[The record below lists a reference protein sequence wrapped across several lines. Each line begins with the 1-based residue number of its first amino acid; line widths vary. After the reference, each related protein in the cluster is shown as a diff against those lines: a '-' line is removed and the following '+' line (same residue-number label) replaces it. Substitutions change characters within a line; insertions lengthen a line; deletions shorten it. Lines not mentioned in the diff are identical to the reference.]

1 MKKTTSRNPA
11 KKTASKTSKQV
22 PLAIVGMG
30 CLFPKADTADAYWA
44 NITNKVDGISD
55 IPETHWRP
63 EDYYNKDP
71 QKRDHTYARRGG
83 FISRVDFNP
92 MEYGI
97 SPRDIDSIDTTQLLG
112 MVVAKQALDDAGYGD
127 KSDFNRKNTSVI
139 LGITGALEL
148 VVTLG
153 TRLGFPVW
161 RNALEAAGVDDHT
174 KNDVMDRIS
183 DSYVDWQENSFPGL
197 LGNVAAGRIANR
209 FDLGGTNC
217 VVDAACASS
226 LTAFHL
232 ASLELAAG
240 RADMVVTGGMDT
252 FNDIFMY
259 MCFSKTP
266 ALSPTGNSKPFAA
279 NADGTIL
286 GEGLGAVIL
295 KRLDDAERDN
305 DKIYAVIKGIGSSSD
320 GKGNAVYAPSSE
332 GQSRCLREAY
342 ELADINPDT
351 IELVE
356 AHGTGTKVGD
366 AVEVKAL
373 SDIYRSYKS
382 QGTWCALGS
391 VKSQIGHTKAAAGV
405 AGVIKAALAL
415 YHKVIPPTIKV
426 DKPLELIESGETPF
440 YINCEQQPWL
450 PNPNHPRRAAV
461 SAFGFGGSNF
471 HCVME
476 EAKSEKQEIT
486 WDGDVQILGFS
497 AENKEKLIDK
507 IKAWPRDLNWK
518 QLRRKSALSRKE
530 FKTDAKVRLMMVIE
544 KQRTDISKSFTSIIS
559 KLQKNDSGDNWNTP
573 DGIYFFSE
581 KEIGKLG
588 FIFPGQGAQYLGML
602 RDLAC
607 KFPQFQK
614 ALSDANNVFS
624 EFKDSLSNI
633 KLSDLI
639 YPQSEFT
646 EEAQLKHESAL
657 RDTKNVQPAIGA
669 VSLGVANIF
678 KHFSISPDAVAGHSY
693 GELTALCVAG
703 KIREKALHKL
713 SNVRG
718 QLMAET
724 EEIKS
729 AMLAVRSS
737 VKQALDLIKKEGLNL
752 VIANKNAPEQTVLS
766 GALNEIE
773 KAAKIF
779 TQKNITNKKLNVS
792 AAFHSEWVSHASKPF
807 REVLEKISFNTG
819 KIPVYA
825 NTTAKP
831 YPKAVDKARQ
841 ILAEQIS
848 KPVEFIQQIENMY
861 TSGVRTFL
869 EVGPGNQL
877 SGLINSILK
886 NRECTSLAL
895 DSSRGRRSGVLSLA
909 MVLAQLASMGYAVHL
924 DQWDEGVNLE
934 PEEKSGFVVALC
946 GANSFE
952 PKSVKPPKPKQT
964 ANLPISSTDTFERG
978 SRPNIHAS
986 DTGQLNDV
994 KTMNTMNKSI
1004 SVGNTH
1010 LDNPMDNKAL
1020 IETLKLTQQNMV
1032 ALQQL
1037 QTNTS
1042 KLHSQFLQ
1050 GQQEAQQTLNAL
1062 ISQQQ
1067 HTLNKHPPGVV
1078 GSTMS
1083 TGSSKSVE
1091 SPPTASAGS
1100 AVNQGKPVTVNTP
1113 DPEPVVKPDSS
1124 TPSQTSTNNNRI
1136 KQVLLSV
1143 VSEKTGYPVEMLT
1156 LDMGL
1161 DSDLGIDSIKR
1172 VEILSSLQE
1181 ALPDSPAAGPEHLG
1195 TLRTLEEIVEFLG
1208 ANSRK
1213 SEENSVI
1220 VTDVSVQSKSGTNN
1234 SNKVDIASVLISI
1247 VSEKTGYPEDMLTMD
1262 MGLDS
1267 DLGVDSI
1274 KRVEIL
1280 SDLQDKIP
1288 EAPKIGPE
1296 QLGTLRT
1303 LDEIV
1308 GFLAVN
1314 STTEVSET
1322 VVTTDSNES
1331 SQINTSR
1338 SMAESVLLNIVS
1350 EKTGYPKDMLSME
1363 MGLDSDLGI
1372 DSIKRVEI
1380 LSDLHEKLP
1389 DSPQVGQEHLG
1400 VLRTLGEI
1408 VDYLTQNEPEG
1419 ESTVQSPTVTKS
1431 TCSADN
1437 EHIAS
1442 VLLDVVAD
1450 KTGYPVDMLAL
1461 DMGLDSDLG
1470 IDSIKRV
1477 EILSA
1482 IQEKLPDS
1490 PGVGPEQLGV
1500 LRTLNQIVEFLGENN
1515 DTQRVVDSVPVHSDS
1530 VSNQDQSS
1538 ENENDE
1544 FVERFELQLV
1554 NLDPASERRKIN
1566 FTRGSVFWITNDGK
1580 NGISNRLSKELI
1592 KRGFQT
1598 KLVDLSSIDNLE
1610 YPSKLNGLIIISPR
1624 SGTEDRILRNAFT
1637 LLKNCSKAL
1646 REAGRNDESLFVTV
1660 SRLDGKFGIDGL
1672 NGKSDPM
1679 SGGLAGLS
1687 KTAHHEWSEVKCK
1700 AIDYDV
1706 STKSAATISQRIAD
1720 ELFCEGP
1727 VEVGV
1732 SQNGSIGLEL
1742 LSANSDK
1749 KVSTLSLS
1757 KDDVVIITGG
1767 ARGVTAES
1775 TMALVKKWQPA
1786 LAILG
1791 RSPEPAVE
1799 PEWLKSLADEGAI
1812 KRGIIGHSQKKMLPK
1827 EVQAEYQSI
1836 INNREVL
1843 NNLERFR
1850 AEGSTVIYRS
1860 VDIRNKQEVSNVVKE
1875 IKKDFGPVRGLIHG
1889 AGVLADRLIED
1900 KTEEQFDL
1908 VYSTKVAGQLALLAA
1923 LKNEDLKFIAMF
1935 SSSTGRYGRK
1945 GQIDY
1950 AVANEVLNKIAQQQS
1965 LERRNCRVVSVN
1977 WGPWNGGMVTP
1988 ELKTIFEQENI
1999 GLIPLKAGGDL
2010 LVKEI
2015 SLNGGRHPA
2024 EIVVFGPNTKI
2035 TTQVKQRKQSS
2046 QAHTYSTVLDRKLT
2060 IDDYPFLESHTF
2072 NGKGVLPM
2080 SMMIEWMGHSA
2091 IHGNPGLRFKGL
2103 DQFKIY
2109 SRVDIS
2115 NGEEVTI
2122 RLKSAKIQKDND
2134 QFIVPIQLC
2143 RVADENEVVHAEA
2156 DVLLCV
2162 KYQQVASQIKETKLE
2177 DYPHDNDFY
2186 SDNKLFHGKLF
2197 QGIDRIDG
2205 ISTKGMIG
2213 WSQSASLPKDW
2224 INKPLRQKWLSDPL
2238 VLDVSFQLM
2247 ILWSIEEDDTPS
2259 LPVSIGSYKQFQ
2271 SDFPGD
2277 GMRIVIQITDKVA
2290 SSIHADIEFQ
2300 DSRGLIIAKI
2310 EDYCCIQ
2317 DKSLYK
2323 AFNKNKLEPVLHTVS

>member
-1 MKKTTSRNPA
+1 MKTTTSRKSV
-11 KKTASKTSKQV
+11 KKTASKSDKPV
-22 PLAIVGMG
+22 PIAIVGMG
-30 CLFPKADTADAYWA
+30 CLFPKANSTDAYWA

-55 IPETHWRP
+55 VPETHWRP

-71 QKRDHTYARRGG
+71 EKRDHTYAKRGG
-83 FISRVDFNP
+83 FISKVDFNP

-112 MVVAKQALDDAGYGD
+112 MVVAKQALDDAGYGNEKREFD
-127 KSDFNRKNTSVI
+127 RKNTSVI

-161 RNALEAAGVDDHT
+161 RKALEDAGVDDNT
-174 KNDVMDRIS
+174 TNDVMDRIS

-232 ASLELAAG
+232 AGLELAAG

-266 ALSPTGNSKPFAA
+266 ALSPTGSSKPFAA

-295 KRLDDAERDN
+295 KRLDDAKRDD
-305 DKIYAVIKGIGSSSD
+305 DKIYAVIKSIGSSSD

-332 GQSRCLREAY
+332 GQSRSLREAY
-342 ELADINPDT
+342 ELADIDPST

-373 SDIYRSYKS
+373 NEVYRSYKPN
-382 QGTWCALGS
+382 GTWCALGS

-415 YHKVIPPTIKV
+415 YHKVIPPTMKV
-426 DKPLELIESGETPF
+426 DKPLELIESGKTPF
-440 YINCEQQPWL
+440 YINCEQRPWL

-471 HCVME
+471 HCVLE
-476 EAKSEKQEIT
+476 EGQSEKSEST

-497 AENKEKLIDK
+497 AENNETLIKK
-507 IKAWPRDLNWK
+507 IKAWPLDINWNR
-518 QLRRKSALSRKE
+518 LRIETAKSRKE
-530 FKTDAKVRLMMVIE
+530 FKSGAKVRLMMVIE
-544 KQRTDISKSFTSIIS
+544 KGRTDIAKSISSIVS
-559 KLQKNDSGDNWNTP
+559 KLQKNDGQSSWNTP
-573 DGIYFFSE
+573 DGIYFSSE
-581 KEIGKLG
+581 KDRGKLG
-588 FIFPGQGAQYLGML
+588 FIFPGQGAQYVGML
-602 RDLAC
+602 RDLSC
-607 KFPQFQK
+607 KFPQLQK
-614 ALSDANNVFS
+614 ALAEANTAFS
-624 EFKDSLSNI
+624 EIKDSLSNI
-633 KLSDLI
+633 RLSDLI
-639 YPQSEFT
+639 YPQSEFD
-646 EEAQLKHESAL
+646 EKAHDRHESAL
-657 RDTKNVQPAIGA
+657 RDTKHVQPAIGA
-669 VSLGVANIF
+669 ISLGVTNIL
-678 KHFSISPDAVAGHSY
+678 KHFSVCPDAAAGHSF
-693 GELTALCVAG
+693 GELTALCVAEQ
-703 KIREKALHKL
+703 IREKALHKL

-718 QLMAET
+718 QLMAEK
-724 EEIKS
+724 EEIRS
-729 AMLAVRSS
+729 AMLAVQTS
-737 VKQALDLIKKEGLNL
+737 VKKTLDLIKKEGLNL
-752 VIANKNAPEQTVLS
+752 VVANKNAPEQTVLS

-779 TQKNITNKKLNVS
+779 TQKKITNKKLNVS
-792 AAFHSEWVSHASKPF
+792 AAFHSEWVAQASKPF
-807 REVLEKISFNTG
+807 REALEKISINIG

-825 NTTAKP
+825 NSTALP
-831 YPKAVDKARQ
+831 YPKSIDKVRQ
-841 ILAEQIS
+841 ILSEQIA

-861 TSGVRTFL
+861 NSGVRTFL

-886 NRECTSLAL
+886 DKGYTSMAL
-895 DSSRGRRSGVLSLA
+895 DSSRGKRPGMLSLA

-924 DQWDEGVNLE
+924 DQWDAGIDLE
-934 PEEKSGFVVALC
+934 SEEKSGFVVSLC

-952 PKSVKPPKPKQT
+952 QKSMKPPKSKVKI
-964 ANLPISSTDTFERG
+964 NEPISSPDTFERG
-978 SRPNIHAS
+978 SQPNIQS
-986 DTGQLNDV
+986 SNMGQSKYLN
-994 KTMNTMNKSI
+994 TMNTMNNSTSI
-1004 SVGNTH
+1004 
-1010 LDNPMDNKAL
+1010 DNAGSGEPSRDDSAL
-1020 IETLKLTQQNMV
+1020 IQALQLTQQNMV

-1050 GQQEAQQTLNAL
+1050 GQQEAQKTLNSL
-1062 ISQQQ
+1062 ITDQQKVLNNQSYQILSSTSQP
-1067 HTLNKHPPGVV
+1067 NRS
-1078 GSTMS
+1078 ST
-1083 TGSSKSVE
+1083 
-1091 SPPTASAGS
+1091 AI
-1100 AVNQGKPVTVNTP
+1100 
-1113 DPEPVVKPDSS
+1113 DSS
-1124 TPSQTSTNNNRI
+1124 TSRHVNEAVKQDKPPLTSVNEPQPVKTESVNKQDPLPKDQTSSFDNRI
-1136 KQVLLSV
+1136 EQVLLNV

-1181 ALPDSPAAGPEHLG
+1181 KLPDSPAVGPEHLG
-1195 TLRTLEEIVEFLG
+1195 TLRTLKEIVEFLG
-1208 ANSRK
+1208 ANSK
-1213 SEENSVI
+1213 PNG
-1220 VTDVSVQSKSGTNN
+1220 DNAVSVADKTTQLRPENN
-1234 SNKVDIASVLISI
+1234 STKDHIASVLISV

-1267 DLGVDSI
+1267 DLGIDSI

-1288 EAPKIGPE
+1288 EAPTIGPE

-1314 STTEVSET
+1314 SVTEVARPPK
-1322 VVTTDSNES
+1322 
-1331 SQINTSR
+1331 TSDR
-1338 SMAESVLLNIVS
+1338 GMVESVLLKIVS
-1350 EKTGYPKDMLSME
+1350 EKTGYPEDMLSME

-1389 DSPQVGQEHLG
+1389 NSPQVGQEHLG
-1400 VLRTLGEI
+1400 VLGTLGEI
-1408 VDYLTQNEPEG
+1408 VDYLTKDDPQLDTN
-1419 ESTVQSPTVTKS
+1419 SQSVNVTKTKS
-1431 TCSADN
+1431 TVDN

-1442 VLLDVVAD
+1442 VLLDVVAE

-1490 PGVGPEQLGV
+1490 PKVGPEQLGI
-1500 LRTLNQIVEFLGENN
+1500 LATLNQIVEFLGADNN
-1515 DTQRVVDSVPVHSDS
+1515 GHALVDSKTIQSETDS
-1530 VSNQDQSS
+1530 NHDQLRK
-1538 ENENDE
+1538 NEEDE
-1544 FVERFELQLV
+1544 IVERFELQLV
-1554 NLDPASERRKIN
+1554 NLDPPSERKKIN
-1566 FTRGSVFWITNDGK
+1566 FTNRSLFWITNDGK
-1580 NGISNRLSKELI
+1580 NGISGRISKELI

-1598 KLVDLSSIDNLE
+1598 KLVDLSTVDKLE
-1610 YPSKLNGLIIISPR
+1610 SPSRLNGLIVVSPK
-1624 SGTEDRILRNAFT
+1624 SGTGGGFLRNAFI
-1637 LLKNCSKAL
+1637 LLKKSSKGL
-1646 REAGRNDESLFVTV
+1646 REAGSKDEAIFVTV

-1672 NGKSDPM
+1672 NGQSDPM

-1706 STKSAATISQRIAD
+1706 SSKKISKITQHII
-1720 ELFCEGP
+1720 EEVFCEGP

-1732 SQNGSIGLEL
+1732 SENGSIGLEL

-1749 KVSTLSLS
+1749 KVTSLSLS
-1757 KDDVVIITGG
+1757 KDDVVIVTGG

-1775 TMALVKKWQPA
+1775 AMAVVKKWRPT

-1791 RSPEPAVE
+1791 RSPEPTDE
-1799 PEWLKSLADEGAI
+1799 PKWLKTLTDEGAI
-1812 KRGIIGHSQKKMLPK
+1812 KRAIIGQSKKKLLPK
-1827 EVQAEYQSI
+1827 DVQAQYRSI

-1843 NNLERFR
+1843 TNLERFK
-1850 AEGSTVIYRS
+1850 AEGSTVVYRS
-1860 VDIRNKQEVSNVVKE
+1860 VDIRNENEVTKVIKE
-1875 IKKDFGPVRGLIHG
+1875 ITKDFGAVRGLIHG

-1965 LERRNCRVVSVN
+1965 IERKNCRVVSVN

-2010 LVKEI
+2010 LVREI

-2035 TTQVKQRKQSS
+2035 TSSSQVKQRKQSS
-2046 QAHTYSTVLDRKLT
+2046 QTHTYTTALERKLT
-2060 IDDYPFLESHTF
+2060 IDEYPFLISHVL

-2080 SMMIEWMGHSA
+2080 SIMIEWMGHSA
-2091 IHGNPGLRFKGL
+2091 IHGNPGLRFHGL
-2103 DQFKIY
+2103 ENFKIY
-2109 SRVDIS
+2109 SRLDIGVDNAI
-2115 NGEEVTI
+2115 TI
-2122 RLKSAKIQKDND
+2122 RLKSAKVQKDNN

-2143 RVADENEVVHAEA
+2143 RVVAENEIVHAEA

-2162 KYQQVASQIKETKLE
+2162 KYQQVASQIKEGKLE
-2177 DYPHDNDFY
+2177 DYPHSNDFY
-2186 SDNKLFHGKLF
+2186 GGNKLFHGTLL
-2197 QGIDRIDG
+2197 QGIERIDG
-2205 ISTKGMIG
+2205 ISKKGMIG
-2213 WSQSASLPKDW
+2213 WSKSASLPKDW

-2259 LPVSIGSYKQFQ
+2259 LPVSIGSYQQFQ

-2310 EDYCCIQ
+2310 KDYCCIQ
-2317 DKSLYK
+2317 DKSLYQ
-2323 AFNKNKLEPVLHTVS
+2323 AFNQNKLEPASHTVS

>member
-1 MKKTTSRNPA
+1 MKITTPRKAA
-11 KKTASKTSKQV
+11 KKTVSKSNKQV

-30 CLFPKADTADAYWA
+30 CLFPKANSADAYWA

-55 IPETHWRP
+55 VPETHWRP
-63 EDYYNKDP
+63 EDYYDKNP
-71 QKRDHTYARRGG
+71 EKRDHTYAKRGG
-83 FISRVDFNP
+83 FISKVDFNP

-127 KSDFNRKNTSVI
+127 EKREFDRKNTSVI
-139 LGITGALEL
+139 LGVTGALEL

-161 RNALEAAGVDDHT
+161 RKALEDAGVDDDT

-232 ASLELAAG
+232 AGLELAAG

-266 ALSPTGNSKPFAA
+266 ALSPTGSSKPFAA

-295 KRLDDAERDN
+295 KRLDDAKRDN
-305 DKIYAVIKGIGSSSD
+305 DKIYAVIKSIGSSSD

-332 GQSRCLREAY
+332 GQSRSLREAY
-342 ELADINPDT
+342 ELADIDPST

-366 AVEVKAL
+366 AVEVQAL
-373 SDIYRSYKS
+373 SDVYRSYKTD
-382 QGTWCALGS
+382 GTWCALGS

-415 YHKVIPPTIKV
+415 HHKVIPPTMKV
-426 DKPLELIESGETPF
+426 DKPLELIESGKTPF
-440 YINCEQQPWL
+440 YINCEQRPWL
-450 PNPNHPRRAAV
+450 PNSDHPRRAAV

-471 HCVME
+471 HCVLE
-476 EAKSEKQEIT
+476 EAQPEKQDLV

-497 AENKEKLIDK
+497 AENKEKLIEK
-507 IKAWPRDLNWK
+507 IKAWPLDLNWK
-518 QLRRKSALSRKE
+518 RLRIKTAKSRKE
-530 FKTDAKVRLMMVIE
+530 FKSNAKIRLMMVIE
-544 KQRTDISKSFTSIIS
+544 KNRADIAKSISSIVS
-559 KLQKNDSGDNWNTP
+559 RLQKNDGQSSWDTP
-573 DGIYFFSE
+573 DGVYFSSE
-581 KEIGKLG
+581 EDRGKLG
-588 FIFPGQGAQYLGML
+588 FIFPGQGAQYVGML
-602 RDLAC
+602 RDLSC
-607 KFPQFQK
+607 KFPQLQQTL
-614 ALSDANNVFS
+614 AEANTAFS
-624 EFKDSLSNI
+624 EFKDSISNI

-639 YPQSEFT
+639 YPQSEFD
-646 EEAQLKHESAL
+646 ENAHDRHESAL
-657 RDTKNVQPAIGA
+657 KDTKHVQPAIGA
-669 VSLGVANIF
+669 ISLGVTNIL
-678 KHFSISPDAVAGHSY
+678 KHFSVCPDAVAGHSY
-693 GELTALCVAG
+693 GELTALCVAER
-703 KIREKALHKL
+703 IREKALHKL
-713 SNVRG
+713 SNIRG

-729 AMLAVRSS
+729 AMLAVQSS
-737 VKQALDLIKKEGLNL
+737 VKHTLDLVKKEGLNL
-752 VIANKNAPEQTVLS
+752 VVANKNAPEQTVLS
-766 GALNEIE
+766 GALHEIE

-779 TQKNITNKKLNVS
+779 TQKKISNKTLNVS
-792 AAFHSEWVSHASKPF
+792 AAFHSEWVAHASKPF
-807 REVLEKISFNTG
+807 REALEKISIKVG

-825 NTTAKP
+825 NTTALP
-831 YPKAVDKARQ
+831 YPKSIDKARQ
-841 ILAEQIS
+841 VLSEQIA

-886 NRECTSLAL
+886 GKGYTSLAL
-895 DSSRGRRSGVLSLA
+895 DSSKGRRPGMLSLA
-909 MVLAQLASMGYAVHL
+909 MVLAQLSSMGYAVHL
-924 DQWDEGVNLE
+924 DQWDADLDIGA
-934 PEEKSGFVVALC
+934 EEKSGFVVPLC

-952 PKSVKPPKPKQT
+952 QKLVQPPKDKQKINES
-964 ANLPISSTDTFERG
+964 ASNPDAFERG
-978 SRPNIHAS
+978 SLPNIQS
-986 DTGQLNDV
+986 FSIEQSKYLNN
-994 KTMNTMNKSI
+994 MNTTIKST
-1004 SVGNTH
+1004 SN
-1010 LDNPMDNKAL
+1010 DNARSGQSSMDDGAL
-1020 IETLKLTQQNMV
+1020 MQALQLTQQNMV

-1050 GQQEAQQTLNAL
+1050 GQQEAQKTLNSL
-1062 ISQQQ
+1062 IANQQNM
-1067 HTLNKHPPGVV
+1067 LNNQSFEFLN
-1078 GSTMS
+1078 STDPVPNAA
-1083 TGSSKSVE
+1083 GGDSSNRIEVNQTVIQDKPLAAGLDQSEPVKTASVE
-1091 SPPTASAGS
+1091 HKHESSHTVQAS
-1100 AVNQGKPVTVNTP
+1100 TYDT
-1113 DPEPVVKPDSS
+1113 
-1124 TPSQTSTNNNRI
+1124 RI
-1136 KQVLLSV
+1136 EQVLLNV

-1172 VEILSSLQE
+1172 VEILSSLQDK
-1181 ALPDSPAAGPEHLG
+1181 LPDSPAVGPEHLG

-1208 ANSRK
+1208 ANS
-1213 SEENSVI
+1213 SANAESA
-1220 VTDVSVQSKSGTNN
+1220 VSVVAETTQSRPINN
-1234 SNKVDIASVLISI
+1234 STKDHIASVLISV

-1267 DLGVDSI
+1267 DLGIDSI

-1288 EAPKIGPE
+1288 EDTA
-1296 QLGTLRT
+1296 
-1303 LDEIV
+1303 IV
-1308 GFLAVN
+1308 SAEAQPSKTSDRG
-1314 STTEVSET
+1314 
-1322 VVTTDSNES
+1322 VVE
-1331 SQINTSR
+1331 
-1338 SMAESVLLNIVS
+1338 AVLLNIVS
-1350 EKTGYPKDMLSME
+1350 EKTGYPEDMLSME

-1408 VDYLTQNEPEG
+1408 VGFLTEDAPQADTNL
-1419 ESTVQSPTVTKS
+1419 QSINVTETKH
-1431 TCSADN
+1431 SADN
-1437 EHIAS
+1437 EYIAS
-1442 VLLDVVAD
+1442 VLLEVVAE

-1490 PGVGPEQLGV
+1490 PKVGPEQLGI
-1500 LRTLNQIVEFLGENN
+1500 LETLNQIVEFLGEDSNSHIS
-1515 DTQRVVDSVPVHSDS
+1515 VDSKTVRSEAG
-1530 VSNQDQSS
+1530 SNQDQSKK
-1538 ENENDE
+1538 EREE
-1544 FVERFELQLV
+1544 EIVERFELQLV
-1554 NLDPASERRKIN
+1554 NLDPASGRKKIN
-1566 FTRGSVFWITNDGK
+1566 FTNGSLFWITNDGE
-1580 NGISNRLSKELI
+1580 NGISDRISKELI

-1598 KLVDLSSIDNLE
+1598 KLVNLSTVDTLE
-1610 YPSKLNGLIIISPR
+1610 CPPRLNGLIIVSPK
-1624 SGTEDRILRNAFT
+1624 SGVEGVFLRNAFT
-1637 LLKNCSKAL
+1637 LLKKSAKGLRDAGNKDKAI
-1646 REAGRNDESLFVTV
+1646 FVTV

-1706 STKSAATISQRIAD
+1706 SSKNISKITPHIIE

-1732 SQNGSIGLEL
+1732 SEKGSIGLEL

-1749 KVSTLSLS
+1749 KVTSLSLS
-1757 KDDVVIITGG
+1757 KDDVVIVTGG

-1775 TMALVKKWQPA
+1775 AMAVVKKWQPT

-1791 RSPEPAVE
+1791 RSPEPTHE
-1799 PEWLKSLADEGAI
+1799 PEWLKPLTDEGAI
-1812 KRGIIGHSQKKMLPK
+1812 KRAIIGQSKKKMLPK
-1827 EVQAEYQSI
+1827 DVQAQYRSI
-1836 INNREVL
+1836 VNNREVL
-1843 NNLERFR
+1843 TNLERFKT
-1850 AEGSTVIYRS
+1850 EGATVVYRS
-1860 VDIRNKQEVSNVVKE
+1860 VDIRNEKEVTKV
-1875 IKKDFGPVRGLIHG
+1875 IKDITQNFGAVRGLIHG

-1908 VYSTKVAGQLALLAA
+1908 VYSTKVVGQLALLAA

-1965 LERRNCRVVSVN
+1965 LERKNCRVVSVN
-1977 WGPWNGGMVTP
+1977 WGPWNGGMVTS
-1988 ELKTIFEQENI
+1988 ELKTVFEQENI

-2010 LVKEI
+2010 LVREI

-2035 TTQVKQRKQSS
+2035 TSHVKQRKQSP
-2046 QAHTYSTVLDRKLT
+2046 QAHTYTTALERKLT
-2060 IDDYPFLESHTF
+2060 IDEYPFLTSHAF
-2072 NGKGVLPM
+2072 NGNGVLPM
-2080 SMMIEWMGHSA
+2080 SIMVEWMGHSA
-2091 IHGNPGLRFKGL
+2091 IHGNPGLRFHGL
-2103 DQFKIY
+2103 ENFKIY
-2109 SRVDIS
+2109 SRLDI
-2115 NGEEVTI
+2115 GADDGIAI
-2122 RLKSAKIQKDND
+2122 RLKSAKAQKDNN

-2143 RVADENEVVHAEA
+2143 RVVAENEIVHAEA

-2162 KYQQVASQIKETKLE
+2162 KYQQVASQIKEGKLE
-2177 DYPHDNDFY
+2177 DYPHNNDFY
-2186 SDNKLFHGKLF
+2186 SGNKLFHGKLF
-2197 QGIDRIDG
+2197 QGIERIDG
-2205 ISTKGMIG
+2205 ISKKGMIG
-2213 WSQSASLPKDW
+2213 WSKSASLPKDW

-2238 VLDVSFQLM
+2238 VLDASFQLM
-2247 ILWSIEEDDTPS
+2247 ILWSIEEDDAPS
-2259 LPVSIGSYKQFQ
+2259 LPVSIGRYRQFQ

-2317 DKSLYK
+2317 DKSLYQ
-2323 AFNKNKLEPVLHTVS
+2323 AFNQNKLEPASHTVS